1 MNTFWIILT
10 GSLVAASCGF
20 LGCFLILRRMAMLGD
35 AISHAI
41 LPGIVLAFLFSGSR
55 DIIDMLIGAAII
67 GLATVFLVQLLH
79 QSGVKS
85 DAAIGVTFTA
95 LFSIGVVLV
104 SLYTQ
109 QVDLDLDCVLYG
121 EIAYVP
127 WDTWQLGGME
137 MGPRALWGI
146 GGVFLLSLLVVG
158 VFFKPFKLCSFDPA
172 LAAAI
177 GIPVMLFHYL
187 LMTLVS
193 LTTVA
198 AFESVG
204 AILVVAMLVVPS
216 ATAYLLTDRL
226 HVMLFGSMGAGVLS
240 AVLGYFLASWL
251 DSSIAGAMTAVSG
264 ALFLLAFLFSPRH
277 GLVGK
282 MAARRSATLGA
293 AEK

>member
-1 MNTFWIILT
+1 MNTFWIMLT

-41 LPGIVLAFLFSGSR
+41 LPGIVLAFLFSGTR
-55 DIIDMLIGAAII
+55 ETLPMLIGAAIM
-67 GLATVFLVQLLH
+67 GLLTVFLVQFLH
-79 QSGVKS
+79 QGGVKS

-95 LFSIGVVLV
+95 LFSVGVVLV

-127 WDTWQLGGME
+127 WDTWQAWGIEL
-137 MGPRALWGI
+137 GPRAVWAV
-146 GGVFLLSLLVVG
+146 GGVFLFSLLIVG
-158 VFFKPFKLCSFDPA
+158 LFFKQFKLCSFDPA
-172 LAAAI
+172 MAAAV
-177 GIPVMLFHYL
+177 GIPVVFFHYL

-193 LTTVA
+193 MTTVA

-204 AILVVAMLVVPS
+204 AILVVAMLVVPA

-226 HVMLFGSMGAGVLS
+226 HIMLLLSMAAGVVS
-240 AVLGYFLASWL
+240 AVLGYLLAAWL
-251 DSSIAGAMTAVSG
+251 DSSISGAMTAVSG
-264 ALFLLAFLFSPRH
+264 LLFLSAFLFSPRH
-277 GLVGK
+277 GVVAKALAQRKVRK
-282 MAARRSATLGA
+282 TQTT
-293 AEK
+293 